1 MKLKEFFPNLELEER
16 LANLEIK
23 NISRDSC
30 NLEKGDM
37 FFVIEGVSFNIF
49 SILNQIKNKVAVF
62 VGDKKKKE
70 VITSILKDAPVIYV
84 DDPYREFRKAVDK
97 LYSHSLKGLTFI
109 GVTGT
114 NGKTTTAFVIYEL
127 LKMLKKSVSLVG
139 TVGYYIEDRKIE
151 ATYTTPDYLSLRK
164 LLSLIKKRN
173 SYVVMEV
180 SSHALQQKR
189 VEGIEFSQCI
199 FTNLSREHLDYHST
213 MQSYFEAK
221 KRLFLENPKATAL
234 VNIDN
239 YYGRKLASQID
250 NYLVTYGFKKEAHF
264 RAYDLN
270 LSKEGSRFTLLHQEK
285 KYPISIKLLGKH
297 NILNILAGF
306 ASLVELGFNPDTVA
320 KFLPQLNSPLGRLQL
335 IGDDIYVDYA
345 HTPQALK
352 TALATLKEIGYQ
364 KVVCVFGCGGDRDK
378 GKRAVMGEIASC
390 LADFTILTSD
400 NPRNEDPYQII
411 SQIEKGFKRDNYTV
425 VLDRRKAIKIALE
438 IRKRQICAVLIA
450 GKGHENYQIIKDRRI
465 PFCDASVVRGLL
477 RNE

>member
-1 MKLKEFFPNLELEER
+1 MKLREFFPNLKLEER

-23 NISRDSC
+23 NISRDSHT
-30 NLEKGDM
+30 LKKGDM
-37 FFVIEGVSFNIF
+37 FFIIEGASFDIF
-49 SILNQIKNKVAVF
+49 SILNQIKDKVAVF
-62 VGDKKKKE
+62 VGDKKKKK
-70 VITSILKDAPVIYV
+70 VIVSVLKEAPVIYV
-84 DDPYREFRKAVDK
+84 DDPYKEFRKAVDK
-97 LYSHSLKGLTFI
+97 LYSHSLEGLTFI
-109 GVTGT
+109 GVTGS

-127 LKMLKKSVSLVG
+127 LKMFKKPTSLIG
-139 TVGYYIEDRKIE
+139 TVGYYIEDKKME

-199 FTNLSREHLDYHST
+199 FTNLSRDHLDYHST
-213 MQSYFEAK
+213 MQSYFKAK
-221 KRLFLENPKATAL
+221 ERLFLDNPKATAL

-239 YYGRKLASQID
+239 YYGRKLVSQID
-250 NYLVTYGFKKEAHF
+250 NHLVTYGFKKKAHF
-264 RAYDLN
+264 RAYDLTI
-270 LSKEGSRFTLLHQEK
+270 SKEGSRFTLLHREK
-285 KYPISIKLLGKH
+285 TYPIRIKLLGRH

-306 ASLVELGFNPDTVA
+306 ASLVELGFNPDAVA

-335 IGDDIYVDYA
+335 IDREIYVDYA

-352 TALATLKEIGYQ
+352 TTLATLREVGYQ

-378 GKRAVMGEIASC
+378 GKRAVMGEVASC

-400 NPRNEDPYQII
+400 NPRSEDPYQIV

-425 VLDRRKAIKIALE
+425 VLDRREAIKKALE
-438 IRKRQICAVLIA
+438 IGRRQKCAVLIA

-465 PFCDASVVRGLL
+465 PFCDTSVVRELL
-477 RNE
+477 KNE